1 MPKVKCPRK
10 IRELVKKANAG
21 CGEAAWAIAR
31 HYDNGSGG
39 VEKNE
44 ALDVQWTEKSAALGY
59 SLAQLVLGVRMR
71 DKGDYTSARA
81 WFEKSA
87 AGGVEGEAEFAL
99 GSLYYEGQGVEKNP
113 ATAIEWWRA
122 GALKGGVHAQYN
134 LGAVLSDYLHE
145 YTDAVL
151 WLEKAAAQGFVD
163 AMDRVGILYFCGDGV
178 ERNARTAMI
187 WWLKA
192 SRGGSVMAKENLL
205 KKFRHGD
212 FIGIESAYVLHENL
226 FVELAEY
233 GDEDSV
239 QRLNRLRKNK
249 RGTLLVTAKRTGLE
263 LSEDAVERFVS
274 GPLPEHEAKNTFH
287 HLALCFLHGRCGLEK
302 NLRMAKE
309 VFKECEIYD
318 PDNAAVAEELVK
330 LRSCVTCGKTD
341 ARWGCKLC
349 RGVRYCNKRCQ
360 QRDWNRGEPPHKE
373 TCSRVVHMYP
383 PGHFADLRT
392 YWYHAKKR
400 GESA

>member
-1 MPKVKCPRK
+1 MPKVKYPRK

-39 VEKNE
+39 VEKNR

-59 SLAQLVLGVRMR
+59 SLAQLLLGVRMR

-163 AMDRVGILYFCGDGV
+163 AMDRVGNLYLCGDGV

-192 SRGGSVMAKENLL
+192 SRGGSVRAKENLL

-212 FIGIESAYVLHENL
+212 FIGISRIRRRR
-226 FVELAEY
+226 FC
-233 GDEDSV
+233 
-239 QRLNRLRKNK
+239 
-249 RGTLLVTAKRTGLE
+249 AKT
-263 LSEDAVERFVS
+263 
-274 GPLPEHEAKNTFH
+274 
-287 HLALCFLHGRCGLEK
+287 
-302 NLRMAKE
+302 
-309 VFKECEIYD
+309 
-318 PDNAAVAEELVK
+318 
-330 LRSCVTCGKTD
+330 
-341 ARWGCKLC
+341 
-349 RGVRYCNKRCQ
+349 
-360 QRDWNRGEPPHKE
+360 
-373 TCSRVVHMYP
+373 
-383 PGHFADLRT
+383 
-392 YWYHAKKR
+392 
-400 GESA
+400 